1 MTTALRAVIRLS
13 PARPATVIACRC
25 NSAERT
31 GLPAST
37 RPIHR
42 FPSPFHELQVQAPPC
57 RHAGRVVF
65 LDRPGPSTGLRT
77 PARGPGRP
85 GRGRLGA
92 ILQVL
97 NGRPLSPCRSIRE
110 RGPRPALSFFRSTEV
125 HRLRGEPRQ
134 CGDRAHRLVAPSLA
148 PTGERRPSMACL
160 RPIPAP
166 PRLSPSECPW
176 FRRCRFRQVPP
187 KRRTPRSRRTSL
199 QGDFVRA
206 VHGCT
211 APACWS
217 RTRNHAADEIPLQR
231 RPRPKAGLL
240 LWTCRGGPM
249 PPLNMA
255 RYANHGCPARLRAG
269 QRAAQLR

>member
-166 PRLSPSECPW
+166 PRLSP
-176 FRRCRFRQVPP
+176 R
-187 KRRTPRSRRTSL
+187 
-199 QGDFVRA
+199 
-206 VHGCT
+206 
-211 APACWS
+211 
-217 RTRNHAADEIPLQR
+217 
-231 RPRPKAGLL
+231 
-240 LWTCRGGPM
+240 
-249 PPLNMA
+249 
-255 RYANHGCPARLRAG
+255 
-269 QRAAQLR
+269 

>member
-160 RPIPAP
+160 HPIPAP
-166 PRLSPSECPW
+166 PRHSPDGCPW
-176 FRRCRFRQVPP
+176 LRRSRLRHAPP
-187 KRRTPRSRRTSL
+187 KRGTPCSDGPRPKPRLSPGTTISGGPARSE
-199 QGDFVRA
+199 
-206 VHGCT
+206 
-211 APACWS
+211 APAL
-217 RTRNHAADEIPLQR
+217 ALQR
-231 RPRPKAGLL
+231 RTHASSVGRRSKKRGA
-240 LWTCRGGPM
+240 TSCRAPGDPT
-249 PPLNMA
+249 PL
-255 RYANHGCPARLRAG
+255 GESQRAG
-269 QRAAQLR
+269 VTA